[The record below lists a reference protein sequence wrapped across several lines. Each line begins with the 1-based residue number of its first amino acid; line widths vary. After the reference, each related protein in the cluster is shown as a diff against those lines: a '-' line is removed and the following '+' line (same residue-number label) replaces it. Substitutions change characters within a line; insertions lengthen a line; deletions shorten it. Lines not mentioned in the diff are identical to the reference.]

1 MTDAIADTSVA
12 TDPAPVADSAPAA
25 PIAPSQ
31 PAPIAQQPDAGQP
44 TTHTDTTNAEP
55 VGDWPADWRQK
66 YSNDPK
72 VLKRLERYASPKAA
86 LDALFAAQNK
96 ISSGELKSAL
106 KPDATPE
113 ERAAWREDNGIPAT
127 PKDYDLTLPNGIVVG
142 EADRPFIDSFLE
154 KAHAANMHPTQVKE
168 ALGWY
173 YDQQEQTQAA
183 MIARDEESRMKA
195 EDELRAEF
203 GPEYRRNVAMVKQ
216 LLDSAP
222 EGVRDR
228 LLDGRMSDGT
238 PIGND
243 PAVIRWLVGLSR
255 ELNPVGTVVPGSGTN
270 AVQAV
275 ETELAGLRK
284 MMGDHKSDYW
294 RGPMAATH
302 QERYRKLTSA
312 LSKGGQR

>member
-1 MTDAIADTSVA
+1 MTDPTPTPSVEPN
-12 TDPAPVADSAPAA
+12 PAPTAEPTAATPAA
-25 PIAPSQ
+25 PI
-31 PAPIAQQPDAGQP
+31 IASEPDATSP
-44 TTHTDTTNAEP
+44 TDATNAAP
-55 VGDWPADWRQK
+55 VASDWPADWRQK
-66 YSNDPK
+66 YSTDPK

-86 LDALFAAQNK
+86 IDALFAAQSK

-113 ERAAWREDNGIPAT
+113 ERAAWREENGIPASA
-127 PKDYDLTLPNGIVVG
+127 KEYDLTLPNGIVVG

-154 KAHAANMHPTQVKE
+154 RAHEANMHPTQVKQ

-173 YDQQEQTQAA
+173 YDQQEQAQTAQ
-183 MIARDEESRMKA
+183 IARDTEARMKA

-203 GPEYRRNVAMVKQ
+203 GPEYRRNVALAKQ

-228 LLDGRMSDGT
+228 LLEGRMADGT

-243 PAVIRWLVGLSR
+243 PNVIRWLVSLSR

-275 ETELAGLRK
+275 EAELAGLRK
-284 MMGDHKSDYW
+284 MMGDHKSEYW
-294 RGPMAATH
+294 KGAMAEKH
-302 QERYRKLTSA
+302 QARYRELTSA
-312 LSKGGQR
+312 LAKGQR